1 MANAHTSGRLKIET
15 PNTSASGG
23 SLGSATATGGGG
35 GGDGGVIKPDD
46 IPLFLDWF
54 CAPEQKAVFE
64 EFKSRVI
71 REIKP
76 VLRKT
81 EKIHERNTQRKI
93 KHIRGEMERVL
104 KDQLAVDKLVREGKE
119 KMKKTSDRSI
129 SSFNQDTKTC
139 MDNVASNLDTG
150 RSELKK
156 ALQVFLFAIL
166 VLLLLT
172 SNNILN
178 LYIFCF
184 VYD

>member
-1 MANAHTSGRLKIET
+1 MVTHASHTSGRLKLD
-15 PNTSASGG
+15 TSLSGG
-23 SLGSATATGGGG
+23 SIGSAAGS
-35 GGDGGVIKPDD
+35 DVGVIKPDD

-64 EFKSRVI
+64 EFKTRVI

-104 KDQLAVDKLVREGKE
+104 KDQLAIDKLVREGKE

-129 SSFNQDTKTC
+129 ASFNQDAKTC

-150 RSELKK
+150 RTELKK
-156 ALQVFLFAIL
+156 ALQVISTF
-166 VLLLLT
+166 
-172 SNNILN
+172 N
-178 LYIFCF
+178 YM
-184 VYD
+184 Y